1 MTKANGKMV
10 NDLDYKDIEFSV
22 WKNDYCTIEKKKNFC
37 INVFCYE
44 NNLVYPVR
52 ISNQKV
58 EDFLD
63 LLLITDENKSDYV
76 YIKDFNWF
84 MCNKT
89 KN

>member
-1 MTKANGKMV
+1 MILIIKTLNFLFEK
-10 NDLDYKDIEFSV
+10 
-22 WKNDYCTIEKKKNFC
+22 TIIVRLKKKKNFC

-63 LLLITDENKSDYV
+63 LLLITDENKSDYA
-76 YIKDFNWF
+76 YIKDFN
-84 MCNKT
+84 
-89 KN
+89 